1 MDCAVDAQTL
11 ISISLRKIQSS
22 RTQRGG
28 IKLHKN
34 LLVTYVLKNASQ
46 LYMSTEFTQI
56 YRTQEYG
63 EIKTSDGVNERNEL
77 TESCFGE
84 LADELCSNF
93 TAVESDSNT
102 WRHGAHL
109 PNGQSLEVQHQ
120 DAPDDSAVE
129 TMNDSNLMY
138 SEVCWRCWTDNNTG
152 DFPVLNAQHN
162 QKTVLDLDTHVV
174 TTVTNGYVH
183 SDCCAP
189 LKHLDSTQHNQSKK
203 RKIDAWSY
211 GSYPENDSESYSEFD
226 CVSYK
231 RIRGSANE
239 EDNSHCNTQQLDTT
253 TNISNII
260 SVLGS
265 GFNDI
270 MSWQSDMEQIF
281 NAQTNNLKQTLTG
294 TAWTRTI
301 EAF

>member
-56 YRTQEYG
+56 CRTQEYG
-63 EIKTSDGVNERNEL
+63 EIKTSDDVNERNEL
-77 TESCFGE
+77 TESFGD
-84 LADELCSNF
+84 LADELSCNF

-109 PNGQSLEVQHQ
+109 PNERSQEAQHQ
-120 DAPDDSAVE
+120 DAPDVSAVE
-129 TMNDSNLMY
+129 TMSDSNLMY
-138 SEVCWRCWTDNNTG
+138 SEVCWSCWTDDNTG
-152 DFPVLNAQHN
+152 DFPVLNVQHN
-162 QKTVLDLDTHVV
+162 EKTVLDLDTHVV
-174 TTVTNGYVH
+174 TTVTNGPVH

-189 LKHLDSTQHNQSKK
+189 LKHLDSTPQSQSKK
-203 RKIDAWSY
+203 RKIDVWSY
-211 GSYPENDSESYSEFD
+211 GSYPENDSDLYSEFD

-239 EDNSHCNTQQLDTT
+239 EDNSPCYTQTQQLDTT

-270 MSWQSDMEQIF
+270 LSWQFDMEQIF
-281 NAQTNNLKQTLTG
+281 NAQTNLKQTLTG